1 MAWRDGGRLERHRA
15 GSALDP
21 TPHTAGASS
30 VPRTGT
36 CWWPVSHPCRAKLGG
51 DLSFTQLLLFL
62 LSCTQHCHSS
72 CHTMAHARGVQQHQS
87 TSSSQHILYIFL
99 CLLLDAA
106 AARTGCALRCQPGW
120 FAPLGHFLGHPVSV
134 QGAERVPK
142 GPAAIQK
149 PLSAHALITW
159 HLPPENAAFG
169 VCRASRQEQGII
181 EVGKGLQDHQLHPS
195 AEHPRAH

>member
-72 CHTMAHARGVQQHQS
+72 CHTMAHASGVQQHQS

-120 FAPLGHFLGHPVSV
+120 FAPLGHFSGSPS
-134 QGAERVPK
+134 QCAGGREGAQRTSSNSET
-142 GPAAIQK
+142 
-149 PLSAHALITW
+149 PLSTCLDNLA
-159 HLPPENAAFG
+159 P
-169 VCRASRQEQGII
+169 ASRKRCFWGVQS
-181 EVGKGLQDHQLHPS
+181 LQAGAGNHRGWKRP
-195 AEHPRAH
+195 PRSSTPPFS